1 MANNVEFKSSEVVF
15 KEKTLYV
22 KVIGW
27 IVLLLGLTA
36 LLPGLFVLLFG
47 ERIPISFYVTG
58 FGLIFASAGFLVL
71 SLPPKPA
78 SLTFNNFQEIFTVT
92 EKDGRTASFGYGDI
106 LCLNIRQIVSSGGG
120 GRNVTWALTMQ
131 KKDGSYWD
139 LYSSGKQSAVQEML
153 EKARQHIRLPG
164 TNVIQNDKAPD
175 FVHCEK
181 KTDKTLFWWKD
192 RQSFV
197 SKLCSV
203 LLMGGFCVMLY
214 GAAATNPVVSY
225 VIFVPLACLTLYS
238 AYSFLSAAGKVC
250 IIIADK
256 DSLKYG
262 LGTPDLKKWEKIK
275 EMPLS
280 KIKKTQFS
288 FGSDKTVPAIT
299 VLDEAGAQEMEK
311 IVNGNVSFSDAMDV
325 FKFMLN
331 AFTFYMYGLRVV
343 DVMRFEQFLDAT
355 LREYGCDVL

>member
-1 MANNVEFKSSEVVF
+1 MAYNAEFKSNEVVF
-15 KEKTLYV
+15 KEKTLYI
-22 KVIGW
+22 KIIGW
-27 IVLLLGLTA
+27 VVLLLGLTA
-36 LLPGLFVLLFG
+36 LLPGLFILLFG
-47 ERIPISFYVTG
+47 ERAPISFYVTG

-71 SLPPKPA
+71 SLPPRPV
-78 SLTFNNFQEIFTVT
+78 SITFNNFHETVTVT
-92 EKDGRTASFGYGDI
+92 EKDGRSASFGYGDI
-106 LCLNIRQIVSSGGG
+106 LDLNIRQMVSSGGG
-120 GRNVTWALTMQ
+120 SRNVTWALTMQ

-139 LYSSGKQSAVQEML
+139 LYCSGKQSAVQEL
-153 EKARQHIRLPG
+153 YEKTKQNIRLPG
-164 TNVIQNDKAPD
+164 TNIIQNEKAPD

-192 RQSFV
+192 RHSFV

-203 LLMGGFCVMLY
+203 LLIGGFCVMLY
-214 GAAATNPVVSY
+214 GAAAANPVVSY
-225 VIFVPLACLTLYS
+225 VVLVPLACLTFYVVF
-238 AYSFLSAAGKVC
+238 SFLSAAGKVC
-250 IIIADK
+250 IIIVDK

-262 LGTPDLKKWEKIK
+262 LGTADLKKWKKIK
-275 EMPLS
+275 EMPLL

-288 FGSDKTVPAIT
+288 YGSDKTVPAIT

-311 IVNGNVSFSDAMDV
+311 IVNGNVSLSDAVDV

-355 LREYGCDVL
+355 LKEYGADVL